1 MEIIGPVGLYIIAVL
16 GVVGGL
22 AYLIDKN
29 AQCHERAAS
38 WVRQT

>member
-1 MEIIGPVGLYIIAVL
+1 MEIIGPVGLYIIVVL

-38 WVRQT
+38 WARQI